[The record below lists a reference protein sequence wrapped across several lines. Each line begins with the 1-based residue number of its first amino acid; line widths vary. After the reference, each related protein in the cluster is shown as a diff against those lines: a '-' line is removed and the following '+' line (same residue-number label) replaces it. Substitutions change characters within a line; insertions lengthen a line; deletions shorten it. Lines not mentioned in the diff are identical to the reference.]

1 MQTRFRPEQ
10 LADPRIREADAI
22 LRKCVHC
29 GFCLT
34 ACPTYALLGD
44 ERDSPRGRIYLIQN
58 MLEAGGPPTVETVR
72 HVDRCL
78 SCLGC
83 AAACPSGVDYMHLV
97 DQARA
102 YIEDHHRRPFA
113 DRWMRALVSW
123 VLPHPRR
130 FRAALAAA
138 RFARP
143 LAFVL
148 PGRLRRMVETAPRS
162 IDRSANGLVPQTFAA
177 KGTRRKR
184 VAMLTGCVQQ
194 VLGARINAATVRVL
208 QRAGCEVV
216 VAEGAGCCGALTHH
230 LGHPG
235 AARRTARGTL
245 AAWWR
250 EDRRD
255 PLDAVVINAS
265 GCGPVVRDWGHLF
278 AGDPEWELPAQR
290 IASIARDVTEILADL
305 GVEGAAPANA
315 PAIAYHDSCS
325 LQHGQRL
332 SGPPRALLAA
342 AGFEVREVAEG
353 YMCCG
358 SAGSYNLLQ
367 PALADALGA
376 RKGAHVADTDVGA
389 VACGNLGCML
399 QIERFSGLPA
409 VHTVELIDWAT
420 GGPKPA
426 ALRGAG

>member
-1 MQTRFRPEQ
+1 MQTRFSPEQ
-10 LADPRIREADAI
+10 LADPRLREAEAI

-34 ACPTYALLGD
+34 ACPTYAVLGD

-83 AAACPSGVDYMHLV
+83 VAACPSGVDYMHLI

-113 DRWMRALVSW
+113 DRWMRTLVSW

-138 RFARP
+138 RLARP
-143 LAFVL
+143 FAALL
-148 PGRLRRMVETAPRS
+148 PGRLRRMVETAPRR
-162 IDRSANGLVPQTFAA
+162 IDEPANGLAPQTFAA
-177 KGTRRKR
+177 IGPRRKR
-184 VAMLTGCVQQ
+184 VALLTGCVQQ
-194 VLGARINAATVRVL
+194 VLGSRINEATVRVL
-208 QRAGCEVV
+208 QRVGCEVV
-216 VAEGAGCCGALTHH
+216 VADGAGCCGALTHH
-230 LGHPG
+230 LGYAD
-235 AARRTARGTL
+235 AARSTARHTL
-245 AAWWR
+245 AAWWQ

-265 GCGPVVRDWGHLF
+265 GCGTTVKDYGHLF
-278 AGDPEWELPAQR
+278 AGDSEWELAAQR

-305 GVEGAAPANA
+305 GVEAAAPAEA

-332 SGPPRALLAA
+332 SAPPRALLVS
-342 AGFEVREVAEG
+342 AGFDVREVAEG
-353 YMCCG
+353 HMCCG

-367 PALADALGA
+367 PALSDALGV
-376 RKGAHVADTDVGA
+376 RKGGHIAATGARA

-399 QIERFSGLPA
+399 QIERFGGLPA

-420 GGPKPA
+420 GGPVPA
-426 ALRGAG
+426 PLRST